1 VTERKAAEAA
11 LRAEQE
17 LLQRIYDTV
26 PVMFTIYD
34 PELKTIT
41 PNRYFEEVT
50 GWSAEETAATNVM
63 RLVYPDPDYRE
74 EVAAYMRSLAPG
86 FKDIRMTAKDGHVIH
101 SSWANVQISD
111 GRRVGIGIDVTDRV
125 RAEQTLRASEERL
138 RVALSEKETLL
149 RELYHRTKNNMQ
161 VIKAMLEI
169 QSRFLNDERLAKVFV
184 DTQHRI
190 QSMALV
196 HEKLYQSDDLSTV
209 DLGTYLQDLSELLIE
224 SHGVSGETI
233 ALKADID
240 DVQVLIDVAI
250 PCGLVVNEIV
260 TNALTHAFP
269 DGRPGEIRL
278 GVAHDGNDEIVV
290 TVADDGDGVP
300 EGFDFRNAGSMG
312 MLVVHTVTEDQL
324 MGKVAFEVDPE
335 VRPGVTFRMR
345 FPGSAYQ
352 RRV

>member
-1 VTERKAAEAA
+1 
-11 LRAEQE
+11 
-17 LLQRIYDTV
+17 
-26 PVMFTIYD
+26 
-34 PELKTIT
+34 
-41 PNRYFEEVT
+41 
-50 GWSAEETAATNVM
+50 
-63 RLVYPDPDYRE
+63 
-74 EVAAYMRSLAPG
+74 
-86 FKDIRMTAKDGHVIH
+86 
-101 SSWANVQISD
+101 
-111 GRRVGIGIDVTDRV
+111 
-125 RAEQTLRASEERL
+125 
-138 RVALSEKETLL
+138 
-149 RELYHRTKNNMQ
+149 
-161 VIKAMLEI
+161 
-169 QSRFLNDERLAKVFV
+169 
-184 DTQHRI
+184 
-190 QSMALV
+190 MALV

-240 DVQVLIDVAI
+240 DVPVLIDVAI

-278 GVAHDGNDEIVV
+278 GVARDGNDEIVV